1 MGWGSSSA
9 AVQAATLTCSALAA
23 DTGCCQA
30 GGQGQALPCKGI
42 RSARQAVVQGDQEEP
57 REDRV
62 VLSTIHRAKG
72 LEWDAVFVVRCMQGH
87 LPMPF
92 WPPDWRWPLPHPPID
107 SPFLPAQ
114 HSVGRH
120 TFGLQPAPWRRAQ
133 VECVGVAHGTHNNAH
148 YACIAPWTCRSG
160 ACQLSH
166 PGELQAAVVWR
177 LAPDARL

>member
-133 VECVGVAHGTHNNAH
+133 VECVGVAHGTRQCTLCMHSPLDVQVWCLPAESSRG
-148 YACIAPWTCRSG
+148 AASG
-160 ACQLSH
+160 CGL
-166 PGELQAAVVWR
+166 AAG
-177 LAPDARL
+177 P